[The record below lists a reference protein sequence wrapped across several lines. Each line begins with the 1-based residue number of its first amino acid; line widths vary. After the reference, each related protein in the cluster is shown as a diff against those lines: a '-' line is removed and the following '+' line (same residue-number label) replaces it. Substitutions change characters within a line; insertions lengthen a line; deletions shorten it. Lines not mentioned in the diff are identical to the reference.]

1 MVREDDEYE
10 TRYSVGLFSLDGL
23 PLSEEDAAAAL
34 AWGGDIF
41 AEVMRDGEW
50 VALVRISAESGEA
63 CVLWEEAR
71 MSEEAAELAVTRL
84 LQEWSILS

>member
-1 MVREDDEYE
+1 MQEDDGCEI
-10 TRYSVGLFSLDGL
+10 SVGLFSLSGL
-23 PLSEEDAAAAL
+23 PLSEGEAAEAL

-41 AEVMRDGEW
+41 AEAMLDGKS

-71 MSEEAAELAVTRL
+71 MSEEAAELAVMRL